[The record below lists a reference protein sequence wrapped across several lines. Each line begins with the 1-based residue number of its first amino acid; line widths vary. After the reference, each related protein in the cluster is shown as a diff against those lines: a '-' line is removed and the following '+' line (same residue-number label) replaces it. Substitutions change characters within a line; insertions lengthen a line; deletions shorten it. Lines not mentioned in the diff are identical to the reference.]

1 MQPYIRNC
9 PKCLRAKS
17 CCEPIV
23 RTHIQRYSYRVLQ
36 VLAPMPLQ
44 SLSTSHT
51 SRPLK
56 RRSEW
61 QRALSPVLAL
71 SEESVCLHMTT
82 SSFPIF
88 QKAYQNGLRFIPH
101 ENPGHC
107 RGGKGPSYLSEAS
120 TSSEELSL
128 LPAQRHQGS
137 GFLW

>member
-1 MQPYIRNC
+1 MPT
-9 PKCLRAKS
+9 
-17 CCEPIV
+17 CEELL
-23 RTHIQRYSYRVLQ
+23 RTHCENTHPKVFIPCTSGIGSNA
-36 VLAPMPLQ
+36 APEY
-44 SLSTSHT
+44 LSTSHT
-51 SRPLK
+51 PRPLK

-71 SEESVCLHMTT
+71 SEESVCLHMTK